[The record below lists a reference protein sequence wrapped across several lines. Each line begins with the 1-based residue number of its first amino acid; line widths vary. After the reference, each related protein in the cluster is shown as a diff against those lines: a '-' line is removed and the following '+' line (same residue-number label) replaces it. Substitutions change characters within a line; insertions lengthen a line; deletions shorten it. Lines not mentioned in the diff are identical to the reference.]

1 MKKLLKAF
9 TALAA
14 CAVLMGG
21 CSSSGD
27 EKDKTPEKTEFAQS
41 EVATYKKVE
50 YTVTGV
56 EKTKGQQ
63 YFEAAEGMEYV
74 IVHIKIE
81 NKTDGKI
88 SYNALD
94 WKMQNSNGQE
104 DGYKITA
111 LDNIKTLNSGDLLAG
126 GTIEGDLVF
135 EEPVGDTG
143 LKLAYYPSIIDSKS
157 AFTIKID

>member
-1 MKKLLKAF
+1 MKKLFNGF
-9 TALAA
+9 TALIV
-14 CAVLMGG
+14 CAILMSG
-21 CSSSGD
+21 CSSSG
-27 EKDKTPEKTEFAQS
+27 ESNNKTPEKTEFAQS

-50 YTVTGV
+50 YSVTGV
-56 EKTKGQQ
+56 ERTKGKQ

-81 NKTDGKI
+81 NKTDDKI

-104 DGYKITA
+104 DGYKITSI
-111 LDNIKTLNSGDLLAG
+111 DNIKTLSSGDLLAG

-135 EEPVGDTG
+135 EEPIGDTG
-143 LKLAYYPSIIDSKS
+143 LKLAYYPTIIDSKS

>member
-1 MKKLLKAF
+1 MKKLLKAL
-9 TALAA
+9 TALAV
-14 CAVLMGG
+14 CAVLMSG

-27 EKDKTPEKTEFAQS
+27 GKDKTPEKTEFAQS
-41 EVATYKKVE
+41 ETATYKKVE
-50 YTVTGV
+50 YRVTGV

-63 YFEAAEGMEYV
+63 YFEAAEGKEYV

-81 NKTDGKI
+81 NKTEDKI
-88 SYNALD
+88 SYNALY

-111 LDNIKTLNSGDLLAG
+111 LDNINALNSGDLLAG

-135 EEPVGDTG
+135 EEPEGDTG
-143 LKLAYYPSIIDSKS
+143 LKLAYYPSIMDSKA